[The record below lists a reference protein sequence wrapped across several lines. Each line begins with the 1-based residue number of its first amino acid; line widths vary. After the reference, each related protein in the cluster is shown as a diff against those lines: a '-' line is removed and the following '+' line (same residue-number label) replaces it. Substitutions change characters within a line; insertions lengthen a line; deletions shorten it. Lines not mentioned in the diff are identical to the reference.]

1 MVANTRTTGRSGA
14 ARSLNQPV
22 QLPVRSKD
30 DGSPK
35 ALKLRGR
42 WVDVDAE
49 SDRWRVDDEWW
60 RERPIS
66 RMYYEC
72 VVDHGLK
79 VVVFKDLITGEW
91 HQQRT

>member
-1 MVANTRTTGRSGA
+1 MVANTRTTRRTGA
-14 ARSLNQPV
+14 ARPLNQPV
-22 QLPVRSKD
+22 QLSVRSKD
-30 DGSPK
+30 DGPPK

-42 WVDVDAE
+42 WVDVDVV

-60 RERPIS
+60 RERPLS

-72 VVDHGLK
+72 VVDQGLK

-91 HQQRT
+91 YQQRT